1 MNKKALLVL
10 VALTLASAAQAQ
22 LRKCVG
28 QDGKI
33 TYSDVLCD
41 TKSKSIQQFK
51 EIEPSQSNYQAEGV
65 PRRTQ
70 ASVYEAEISR
80 KIAAHLAQNNYE
92 RATAMAATAEHHQ
105 MIADDRQEKQDK
117 VIAAKA
123 AKRAAR
129 PTVCNT
135 YGTQSGMAIG
145 NIYSGTSNST
155 TVCNK

>member
-1 MNKKALLVL
+1 MNKKVLVIL

-41 TKSKSIQQFK
+41 TKSKSIHQFK
-51 EIEPSQSNYQAEGV
+51 EIKPSQSNYQADGA

-70 ASVYEAEISR
+70 ASVYEREISG
-80 KIAAHLAQNNYE
+80 KIAGHLAQNNYE
-92 RATAMAATAEHHQ
+92 RATALAVTVEHHQ
-105 MIADDRQEKQDK
+105 MITDDRLAKQAR
-117 VIAAKA
+117 INEAKA
-123 AKRAAR
+123 AKRAAM

-135 YGTQSGMAIG
+135 FGRHSGMAFG
-145 NIYSGTSNST
+145 NIYSGNSNST